1 MTSLTIASTKQ
12 KTIMEIGGVDLSM
25 DLVAVDVRTL
35 KSNISTLA
43 PLMLLPS
50 EKLLFALSFISQ
62 KHHKRRVKLYV
73 SDFLTTL
80 EHFCINAGG
89 HMVIDDVQHS
99 LGLSDEHT
107 EQLRMTLHQ
116 FGNTFSSSLWYE
128 LAYIEAKARMRRGNQ
143 VWMIGSGSR
152 LKCNNVVW

>member
-128 LAYIEAKARMRRGNQ
+128 LAYIEAKACMRRGN
-143 VWMIGSGSR
+143 
-152 LKCNNVVW
+152 